1 MSHMALRNNLLIA
14 LPNLADSP
22 FERTVT
28 LLCEHNEDGALG
40 LVINRTMDEL
50 GLADM
55 LDHLDLPH
63 PALDGLDIPVYWGGP
78 VNNERGFVLHR
89 DNTDWDSTM
98 HLNEHLSLTS
108 SRDIL
113 AAIGN
118 GDGPKQF
125 LVMLGYAGWD
135 GGQLEQELSENAWLS
150 TQLDESIVFDVE
162 VNRRWEAANSTLGVS
177 SLNLAP
183 QTGHA

>member
-1 MSHMALRNNLLIA
+1 MSSFALRNNLLIA
-14 LPNLADSP
+14 LPSLADSP

-28 LLCEHNEDGALG
+28 LLCEHNDDGALG

-50 GLADM
+50 DLAAM
-55 LDHLDLPH
+55 LDHLELEH
-63 PALDGLDIPVYWGGP
+63 PAILEGAVPVFWGGP

-89 DNTDWDSTM
+89 DDTEWESTM
-98 HLNEHLSLTS
+98 HLGPQLSLTS

-113 AAIGN
+113 AAIGK
-118 GDGPKQF
+118 GEGPRQF

-135 GGQLEQELSENAWLS
+135 GGQLERELGENTWLS
-150 TQLDESIVFDVE
+150 TPADQQIIFDVDIS
-162 VNRRWEAANSTLGVS
+162 RRWEAANSALGVS
-177 SLNLAP
+177 PLTLSP

>member
-1 MSHMALRNNLLIA
+1 MSQMALRNNLLIA

-40 LVINRTMDEL
+40 LVINRPMDEL
-50 GLADM
+50 DLADM
-55 LDHLDLPH
+55 LDHLELPH
-63 PALDGLDIPVYWGGP
+63 PALDNREIPVYWGGP

-89 DNTDWDSTM
+89 DNSDWDSTM
-98 HLNEHLSLTS
+98 HLSDNLSLTS

-118 GDGPKQF
+118 GEGPAQF

-162 VNRRWEAANSTLGVS
+162 VSRRWDAANSTLGVS